1 MAFLNYFI
9 SRKKNTASIAKQ
21 RLQIIVAERRK
32 GESEPHYLP
41 QLKIDLLKVI
51 DKYFVINPNMLNV
64 KLDQKYEDISILE
77 LNITFP
83 ETDTKK
89 NL

>member
-51 DKYFVINPNMLNV
+51 DKYFIINPHMLNV

>member
-9 SRKKNTASIAKQ
+9 SRKKSTASIAKQ

-32 GESEPHYLP
+32 GENEPHYLP
-41 QLKIDLLKVI
+41 QLKKDLLKVI
-51 DKYFVINPNMLNV
+51 DKYFIINPHMLNV

-83 ETDTKK
+83 ETDIKK

>member
-1 MAFLNYFI
+1 MALLDCFI

-32 GESEPHYLP
+32 GEAEPQYLP

-51 DKYFVINPNMLNV
+51 GKYFKINPHMLNV

-83 ETDTKK
+83 ETDKK
-89 NL
+89 QNL